1 MSMFQRELVDILKA
15 NHLSTEKGVAK
26 KAQTI
31 MRQVDAGGVG
41 MLSMD
46 EFMVVANKFPNLVRV
61 VIQRRILFCAVCFAV
76 CLFLKEPPTSI
87 SIGSE

>member
-1 MSMFQRELVDILKA
+1 MFQRELVDILKA

-31 MRQVDAGGVG
+31 MRQADAGGVG
-41 MLSMD
+41 TLSMD
-46 EFMVVANKFPNLVRV
+46 EFMVVAKKFPNLVRV
-61 VIQRRILFCAVCFAV
+61 VIQRRSLYCAGFFVV
-76 CLFLKEPPTSI
+76 CLFLKAPPTAI